1 MYNLDHVYLGY
12 GLSNYKVM
20 SYYLVDFIGFISY
33 DEY

>member
-20 SYYLVDFIGFISY
+20 SYYFVDFIGFISY